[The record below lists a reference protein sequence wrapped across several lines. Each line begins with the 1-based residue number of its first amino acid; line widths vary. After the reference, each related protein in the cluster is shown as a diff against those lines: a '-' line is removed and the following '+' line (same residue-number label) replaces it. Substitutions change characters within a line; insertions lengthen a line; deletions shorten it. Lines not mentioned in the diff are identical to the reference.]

1 MTNAIWIKDL
11 GAFSVQVAAL
21 VCAGAAVAFLCRL
34 RQPRAT
40 LLFWRLLFFV
50 CLALPFCQPWQAPA
64 APRETDVTVPM
75 ASAMPVTAVAIVPAP
90 TQSSRSFGEVLI
102 VLLIGGVAVR
112 AAWLAMGALAIRRL
126 RRGAAPLAPMPAGI
140 REAQLRVG
148 ARGDILVS
156 DRATGPMTFGLF
168 RPVVLLPAD
177 VGEMAPHIQEA
188 IAYHELIHVRRR
200 DWINELFEEGV
211 RTILWFHPAV
221 WWLIGRI
228 RLSRE
233 QVVDEAVIAFTQ
245 SRERYV
251 DALLVVALRKS
262 PMTLAPAPTF
272 LRRSLLK
279 ARVVHI
285 MQESTMTTYRL
296 IASLTTS
303 AVVVGLAAVFA
314 VRSFPLQ
321 AQAAAPASVA
331 TGDPVQVVKGADHLM
346 HGQLPEYPERAIKQQ
361 VEGEVVLDVALD
373 DRGEVADARVLTGP
387 DELRRAA
394 LESVLQWHY
403 SPAALRNVSTQ
414 VVLRFHLPP
423 PEATR
428 TAGLETERTFITKDG
443 QTVRFRTSEPL
454 ELDGKSSELS
464 AHQRAERLMVE
475 MREAIENPQ
484 TPAGQRDELK
494 RKLDDLKRGFEER
507 RDQENANS
515 TGAQNGQAQ
524 LVRVRTERV
533 PDGMAGEVLAKAGV
547 SVGSIV
553 SEESLKRIRTIAAQ
567 ADEHLRV
574 EFGRDET
581 GGVVL
586 TFITR

>member
-507 RDQENANS
+507 RDRENANS